1 MGAHAAPFLVSAV
14 HAVKAPQTVCL
25 KTRSLECPAVG
36 RLLTPAAVAA
46 LVVLT
51 VFDLMLCA
59 AALSWQIGT
68 DFRMPYAAGEIARSH
83 GWQHIYDI
91 ALQRPAVLGLG
102 HSDLFYP
109 YLNAPPWAFLVW
121 PLTFLPYPIA
131 YAICVAAMTGCLVAA
146 ALLAAPPDRLHRII
160 YIGSVFGSLEVA
172 LGPGF
177 GQPAALVALGI
188 VGCWWLLRADR
199 PVLAGLALALITVKP
214 NIALLVP
221 FALLLAGH
229 TRAFVYWAA
238 ATVALAAVS
247 VVALQPSGVQE
258 YLALLATGPAYL
270 ANEPAWTM
278 SRLLGST
285 VGLPLE
291 GAVLIGA
298 AAAVRLYRRQGPE
311 VPIAVGILATL
322 IVSPYMHTQDLVVLV
337 VAIWM
342 LHRAQLQHL
351 NGRVLA
357 GFWVAAIVGIEWTPL
372 LVAIEVI
379 LIAILLYP
387 ALGHRRALV
396 PAGAQPPTRS

>member
-1 MGAHAAPFLVSAV
+1 
-14 HAVKAPQTVCL
+14 
-25 KTRSLECPAVG
+25 VG

-51 VFDLMLCA
+51 VFDVALCA
-59 AALSWQIGT
+59 AALTWQIGT
-68 DFRMPYAAGEIARSH
+68 DFRMPYAAGEIARSN

-121 PLTFLPYPIA
+121 PLTFLPYPVA
-131 YAICVAAMTGCLVAA
+131 YAICVASMTACLLAA
-146 ALLAAPPDRLHRII
+146 ALLAAPSDRRHRII
-160 YIGSVFGSLEVA
+160 YVGSAFGSLEIA

-199 PVLAGLALALITVKP
+199 PVLAGLALALISVKP
-214 NIALLVP
+214 NIAILVP
-221 FALLLAGH
+221 AALLLAGH
-229 TRAFVYWAA
+229 TRAFIYWAA
-238 ATVALAAVS
+238 ATLALAAVS
-247 VVALQPSGVQE
+247 VVAVQASGVQD
-258 YLALLATGPAYL
+258 YVALLATGPTYL
-270 ANEPAWTM
+270 ANEPAWTL
-278 SRLLGST
+278 SRLLGPR

-291 GAVLIGA
+291 VLVLIGA
-298 AAAVRLYRRQGPE
+298 IAAVWLYRRQGPE
-311 VPIAVGILATL
+311 VPIAVGIVATL

-342 LHRAQLQHL
+342 LHRARLEQL

-372 LVAIEVI
+372 LVATEVV
-379 LIAILLYP
+379 LIGVLLYP
-387 ALGHRRALV
+387 VLGHRRALV
-396 PAGAQPPTRS
+396 PAAAQRPRAS